1 VSLYRV
7 SHKMIHDAEMQR
19 VRLLRRH
26 MHGPDNP
33 ELDELTD
40 ALCAAQNG
48 RVTGKQ
54 FGTIQRAAAAY
65 SAHRDRVNGSQTV
78 VLR

>member
-1 VSLYRV
+1 MSLYRV
-7 SHKMIHDAEMQR
+7 
-19 VRLLRRH
+19 
-26 MHGPDNP
+26 
-33 ELDELTD
+33 TD